1 MKIEVDKKSGIPLYL
16 QIKHQIKKLLESGNL
31 KEGEQLPTE
40 RDLSEKLQV
49 SRNTV
54 SMAYK
59 ELVLENTILSIPGR
73 GTFSNPKTSK
83 FTKSKTNNNL
93 SKIEE
98 IIDVTINEALELNY
112 ELSEFKKIVNKR
124 IEEKEKLLKNINIAF
139 IECNQEQ
146 LYFFSKGI
154 ELGTGIS
161 IIPILIDEIYKGPD
175 IFRERIKSID
185 LVVTTFFHYDE
196 VKKFLVD
203 QKQRVLAIALD
214 PLMETMVN
222 IAHLSSK
229 DKSIGLICITDK
241 FAQRV
246 FQSIKQAGIK
256 FSSFKF
262 TISHDKDE
270 VKKILINTDIVIT
283 SPGRKKEVKKL
294 GLALPL
300 DILNLEKALTSD
312 QIKHRETIVNIKEKE
327 IGDLKLFNLSAKFSK
342 TPANID
348 SPPPRLSAHTDEI
361 LGQLGYTE
369 EDLKILKDKS
379 VI

>member
-1 MKIEVDKKSGIPLYL
+1 MKIEIDKKSGIPLYL
-16 QIKHQIKKLLESGNL
+16 QIKHQIKKLLESGDL

-40 RDLSEKLQV
+40 RDLSERLQV

-59 ELVLENTILSIPGR
+59 ELVLENTILSIPGS
-73 GTFSNPKTSK
+73 GTFPNPKTSM

-98 IIDVTINEALELNY
+98 IIDVSINEALELNF
-112 ELSEFKKIVNKR
+112 ELGEFKKLVKKK
-124 IEEKEKLLKNINIAF
+124 IEEKEKLFKNINIAF

-146 LYFFSKGI
+146 LYFFTKGI

-161 IIPILIDEIYKGPD
+161 IIPILIDEIYKEPD

-196 VKKFLVD
+196 VKKFLAD

-229 DKSIGLICITDK
+229 DKNIGLVCITDK

-256 FSSFKF
+256 FLSFKF

-270 VKKILINTDIVIT
+270 VKKFLINTDMVIT
-283 SPGRKKEVKKL
+283 SPGRKKEVEKL
-294 GLALPL
+294 ISPQIPLIEFVYVPDKGSMSMLKLAIL
-300 DILNLEKALTSD
+300 DIKREGGMLEK
-312 QIKHRETIVNIKEKE
+312 K
-327 IGDLKLFNLSAKFSK
+327 
-342 TPANID
+342 
-348 SPPPRLSAHTDEI
+348 
-361 LGQLGYTE
+361 
-369 EDLKILKDKS
+369 
-379 VI
+379 

>member
-1 MKIEVDKKSGIPLYL
+1 MKIEIDKKSGIPLYL
-16 QIKHQIKKLLESGNL
+16 QIKHQIKKLLESDDL

-40 RDLSEKLQV
+40 RDLSESLQV

-59 ELVLENTILSIPGR
+59 ELVLENIILSIPGR
-73 GTFSNPKTSK
+73 GTFPNPKTSK

-98 IIDVTINEALELNY
+98 IIDVTINEALELNF
-112 ELSEFKKIVNKR
+112 ELGEFRKIVNKR

-161 IIPILIDEIYKGPD
+161 IIPILIDEIYNEPD

-196 VKKFLVD
+196 VKKYLAD

-229 DKSIGLICITDK
+229 DKSIGLVCITDK

-246 FQSIKQAGIK
+246 FQSIRQAGIK

-262 TISHDKDE
+262 TISHDTNE
-270 VKKILINTDIVIT
+270 VKKFLINTDIVIT
-283 SPGRKKEVKKL
+283 SPGRKKEVEKL
-294 GLALPL
+294 ISLQIPLIEFVYVPDKGSMSMLKLAIL
-300 DILNLEKALTSD
+300 DIKREGGILEK
-312 QIKHRETIVNIKEKE
+312 I
-327 IGDLKLFNLSAKFSK
+327 
-342 TPANID
+342 
-348 SPPPRLSAHTDEI
+348 
-361 LGQLGYTE
+361 
-369 EDLKILKDKS
+369 
-379 VI
+379 

>member
-1 MKIEVDKKSGIPLYL
+1 MKIEIDKKSGIPLYL
-16 QIKHQIKKLLESGNL
+16 QIKYQIKKLLETENL
-31 KEGEQLPTE
+31 KEREQLPTE
-40 RDLSEKLQV
+40 RELSESLGV

-59 ELVLENTILSIPGR
+59 ELVLENILSSSPGR
-73 GTFSNPKTSK
+73 GTFINPQALINYKLK
-83 FTKSKTNNNL
+83 ENN
-93 SKIEE
+93 SQTRITE
-98 IIDVTINEALELNY
+98 IIDLVINEALELNF
-112 ELSEFKKIVNKR
+112 ELDEFKKIVTKR
-124 IEEKEKLLKNINIAF
+124 IKEKEKLLKNINIAF

-161 IIPILIDEIYKGPD
+161 IVPILIDEIYKDPG

-196 VKKFLVD
+196 VKKFLAN

-229 DKSIGLICITDK
+229 DKNVGLVCITDK

-262 TISHDKDE
+262 TIFHGKDE
-270 VKKILINTDIVIT
+270 VKKFLINTDIVVT
-283 SPGRKKEVKKL
+283 SPGRKKEVEKL
-294 GLALPL
+294 ISPQIPLIEFIYVPDKGSMSMLKLAIL
-300 DILNLEKALTSD
+300 DIK
-312 QIKHRETIVNIKEKE
+312 RE
-327 IGDLKLFNLSAKFSK
+327 GG
-342 TPANID
+342 
-348 SPPPRLSAHTDEI
+348 I
-361 LGQLGYTE
+361 L
-369 EDLKILKDKS
+369 
-379 VI
+379 

>member
-1 MKIEVDKKSGIPLYL
+1 MKIEIDKKSGIPLYL
-16 QIKHQIKKLLESGNL
+16 QIKHQIKKLLENGNL

-40 RDLSEKLQV
+40 RDLSESLGV

-59 ELVLENTILSIPGR
+59 ELVLENVLSSSPGR
-73 GTFSNPKTSK
+73 GTFVSPQAFINHKLK
-83 FTKSKTNNNL
+83 ENN
-93 SKIEE
+93 SQARITE
-98 IIDVTINEALELNY
+98 IIDLLINEALELNF
-112 ELSEFKKIVNKR
+112 ELNELEKIVCSR
-124 IEEKEKLLKNINIAF
+124 IKEKEKLLKNINIAF

-161 IIPILIDEIYKGPD
+161 IIPILIDEIYKKPD

-196 VKKFLVD
+196 VKKFLAD

-214 PLMETMVN
+214 PLMETMAN
-222 IAHLSSK
+222 IAHLSSE
-229 DKSIGLICITDK
+229 DKSIGLACITDK

-262 TISHDKDE
+262 TTSYDKNK
-270 VKKILINTDIVIT
+270 VKKFLVDTDIVII
-283 SPGRKKEVKKL
+283 SPGRKKEVEKFISPQIPIIEFVYIPDKGSMSMLKL
-294 GLALPL
+294 AIL
-300 DILNLEKALTSD
+300 DIK
-312 QIKHRETIVNIKEKE
+312 RE
-327 IGDLKLFNLSAKFSK
+327 GGMLK
-342 TPANID
+342 
-348 SPPPRLSAHTDEI
+348 
-361 LGQLGYTE
+361 
-369 EDLKILKDKS
+369 KI
-379 VI
+379 

>member
-1 MKIEVDKKSGIPLYL
+1 MKIEIDKKSGIPLYL
-16 QIKHQIKKLLESGNL
+16 QIKYQIKKLFKNGNL

-40 RDLSEKLQV
+40 RDLSESLQV

-59 ELVLENTILSIPGR
+59 ELALEDIILSIPGR
-73 GTFSNPKTSK
+73 GTFPNPKTSK

-98 IIDVTINEALELNY
+98 IIDVTINEALELNF
-112 ELSEFKKIVNKR
+112 ELGEFKKLVNKK

-161 IIPILIDEIYKGPD
+161 IIPILIDEIYQEPD
-175 IFRERIKSID
+175 IFREKIKSID

-222 IAHLSSK
+222 IAHLSDK
-229 DKSIGLICITDK
+229 DKSIGLVCITDK

-256 FSSFKF
+256 FLSFKF
-262 TISHDKDE
+262 AISHDEDE
-270 VKKILINTDIVIT
+270 VKQFLINTNIVIT
-283 SPGRKKEVKKL
+283 SPGRKKEVEKL
-294 GLALPL
+294 ISPQIPLIEFVYIPDKGSMSMLKLAIL
-300 DILNLEKALTSD
+300 DIKREGGMLEK
-312 QIKHRETIVNIKEKE
+312 K
-327 IGDLKLFNLSAKFSK
+327 
-342 TPANID
+342 
-348 SPPPRLSAHTDEI
+348 
-361 LGQLGYTE
+361 
-369 EDLKILKDKS
+369 
-379 VI
+379 

>member
-1 MKIEVDKKSGIPLYL
+1 MKIEIDKKSGIPLYL
-16 QIKHQIKKLLESGNL
+16 QIKHQIKRLLEAGSL

-40 RDLSEKLQV
+40 RDLSESLAI

-73 GTFSNPKTSK
+73 GTFPNPKTSK

-98 IIDVTINEALELNY
+98 IIDVTINEALELNF
-112 ELSEFKKIVNKR
+112 ELSEFKKLVNKK
-124 IEEKEKLLKNINIAF
+124 IGEKEKLLKNINIAF

-161 IIPILIDEIYKGPD
+161 IVPILIDEIYKEPD

-196 VKKFLVD
+196 VKESLAD

-214 PLMETMVN
+214 PLMETMVS

-229 DKSIGLICITDK
+229 DKSIGLVCITEK

-256 FSSFKF
+256 FLSFKF
-262 TISHDKDE
+262 TRSHNEDE
-270 VKKILINTDIVIT
+270 VKKFLINTDIVIT
-283 SPGRKKEVKKL
+283 SPGRKKEVEKL
-294 GLALPL
+294 IFPQIPLIEFVYVPDKGSMSMLKLAIL
-300 DILNLEKALTSD
+300 DIKREGGTLEK
-312 QIKHRETIVNIKEKE
+312 I
-327 IGDLKLFNLSAKFSK
+327 
-342 TPANID
+342 
-348 SPPPRLSAHTDEI
+348 
-361 LGQLGYTE
+361 
-369 EDLKILKDKS
+369 
-379 VI
+379 

>member
-1 MKIEVDKKSGIPLYL
+1 MKIEIDKKSGIPLYL
-16 QIKHQIKKLLESGNL
+16 QIKYQIKKLLETGNL
-31 KEGEQLPTE
+31 KEREQLPTE
-40 RDLSEKLQV
+40 RDLSESLGV

-59 ELVLENTILSIPGR
+59 ELVLENVLSSNPGR
-73 GTFSNPKTSK
+73 GTFVSPHAFINHKLK
-83 FTKSKTNNNL
+83 ENN
-93 SKIEE
+93 SQTRITE
-98 IIDVTINEALELNY
+98 IIDLVINEALELNL
-112 ELSEFKKIVNKR
+112 ELNELEKIVCNR
-124 IEEKEKLLKNINIAF
+124 IKEKEKLLKNINIAF

-161 IIPILIDEIYKGPD
+161 IIPILIDEIYKKPD

-196 VKKFLVD
+196 IKKFLAD

-214 PLMETMVN
+214 PLMETMIN

-229 DKSIGLICITDK
+229 NKNVGSVCITDK
-241 FAQRV
+241 FAQKV

-270 VKKILINTDIVIT
+270 VKKFLVNADIVIT
-283 SPGRKKEVKKL
+283 SPGRKKEVEKL
-294 GLALPL
+294 ISPQIPLIEFVYVPDKGSMSMLKLAIL
-300 DILNLEKALTSD
+300 DIK
-312 QIKHRETIVNIKEKE
+312 RE
-327 IGDLKLFNLSAKFSK
+327 G
-342 TPANID
+342 
-348 SPPPRLSAHTDEI
+348 
-361 LGQLGYTE
+361 G
-369 EDLKILKDKS
+369 ILKK
-379 VI
+379 I

>member
-1 MKIEVDKKSGIPLYL
+1 MKIEIDKKSGIPLYL
-16 QIKHQIKKLLESGNL
+16 QIKYQIKKLLETENL
-31 KEGEQLPTE
+31 KEREQLPTE
-40 RDLSEKLQV
+40 RELSESLGV

-59 ELVLENTILSIPGR
+59 ELVLENILSSSPGR
-73 GTFSNPKTSK
+73 GTFINPQALINYKLK
-83 FTKSKTNNNL
+83 ENN
-93 SKIEE
+93 SQTRITEV
-98 IIDVTINEALELNY
+98 IDLVINEALELNF
-112 ELSEFKKIVNKR
+112 ELDEFKKIVTKR
-124 IEEKEKLLKNINIAF
+124 IKEKEKLLKNINIAF

-161 IIPILIDEIYKGPD
+161 IVPILIDEIYKDPG

-196 VKKFLVD
+196 VKKFLAN

-229 DKSIGLICITDK
+229 DKNVGLVCITDK

-256 FSSFKF
+256 FSNFKF
-262 TISHDKDE
+262 TIFHGKDE
-270 VKKILINTDIVIT
+270 VKKFLINTDIVVT
-283 SPGRKKEVKKL
+283 SPGRKKEVEKL
-294 GLALPL
+294 ISPQIPLIEFIYVPDKGSMSMLKLAIL
-300 DILNLEKALTSD
+300 DIK
-312 QIKHRETIVNIKEKE
+312 REGGIIEEDEAKK
-327 IGDLKLFNLSAKFSK
+327 ISRNLS
-342 TPANID
+342 
-348 SPPPRLSAHTDEI
+348 
-361 LGQLGYTE
+361 Q
-369 EDLKILKDKS
+369 
-379 VI
+379 

>member
-1 MKIEVDKKSGIPLYL
+1 MKIEIDKKSGIPLYL
-16 QIKHQIKKLLESGNL
+16 QIKHQIKKLLESGDL

-40 RDLSEKLQV
+40 RDLSERLQV

-73 GTFSNPKTSK
+73 GTFPNPKTSK

-98 IIDVTINEALELNY
+98 IIDVSINEALELNF
-112 ELSEFKKIVNKR
+112 ELGEFKKLVKKK
-124 IEEKEKLLKNINIAF
+124 IEEKEKLFKNINIAF

-146 LYFFSKGI
+146 LYFFTKGI

-161 IIPILIDEIYKGPD
+161 IIPILIDEIYKEPD

-196 VKKFLVD
+196 VKKFLVN

-229 DKSIGLICITDK
+229 DKNIGLVCITDK

-246 FQSIKQAGIK
+246 FQSIKLAGIK

-262 TISHDKDE
+262 ILSHDKDE
-270 VKKILINTDIVIT
+270 VEKFLINTDIVIT

-294 GLALPL
+294 ISPQIPLIEFVYVPDKGSMSMLKLAIL
-300 DILNLEKALTSD
+300 DIKREGGILEEL
-312 QIKHRETIVNIKEKE
+312 
-327 IGDLKLFNLSAKFSK
+327 
-342 TPANID
+342 
-348 SPPPRLSAHTDEI
+348 
-361 LGQLGYTE
+361 
-369 EDLKILKDKS
+369 
-379 VI
+379 